1 MKSILKKSLVAV
13 FKKNPL
19 KKKHY
24 LLILLFSFCKTQ
36 AQVSDGLEKKIRAV
50 IVARFPQ
57 RSNFDLQFEQF
68 SSTNYQS
75 ELLDNDFERGTASSQ
90 RRLKFAVNLPIAKG
104 KNWNLYGSGRYKLDS
119 FDIQNVTHTDPY
131 YTYPLS
137 SSIDYHYFSTGI
149 TTTLISKLFQKP
161 FIYTL
166 NAAAD
171 GSHNGYER
179 VKGNLSA
186 SMILKR
192 SKNTVITAGFVTFLD
207 RSSPFIALPSF
218 SFTHQ
223 FANSSWM
230 IDIVLPRQAYLR
242 RTIGSLGRL
251 SLGTELENESLYID
265 LDYPGFAD
273 PYDLRKTEL
282 KTGAVFEYCLAKNTV
297 ATIRVGMADI
307 LISKATQKG
316 QNSSDYVVEQKQ
328 DISGF
333 INFGI
338 SFNPFE
344 K

>member
-1 MKSILKKSLVAV
+1 MDWIKKM
-13 FKKNPL
+13 
-19 KKKHY
+19 
-24 LLILLFSFCKTQ
+24 
-36 AQVSDGLEKKIRAV
+36 RAA
-50 IVARFPQ
+50 IAARFPQ
-57 RSNFDLQFEQF
+57 RRNFDLQFEQF
-68 SSTNYQS
+68 SAADYKS
-75 ELLDNDFERGTASSQ
+75 ELLDNDLERETVSSQ
-90 RRLKFAVNLPIAKG
+90 RRLKFAVNLPIVKD
-104 KNWNLYGSGRYKLDS
+104 KNWNLYGSGRCKFDS
-119 FDIQNVTHTDPY
+119 FDIQNVTHAGPY
-131 YTYPLS
+131 QTYPLS

-149 TTTLISKLFQKP
+149 TAALISKLFQKP
-161 FIYTL
+161 VIYTL

-171 GSHNGYER
+171 GSEKGYER

-192 SKNTVITAGFVTFLD
+192 SKSTVITAGFVTFLD

-223 FANSSWM
+223 SENSPWM
-230 IDIVLPRQAYLR
+230 IDIVLPRQVYLR
-242 RTIGSLGRL
+242 RTIAGTGRL

-265 LDYPGFAD
+265 LDYPGFAG
-273 PYDLRKTEL
+273 PYDLRRTEL

-297 ATIRVGMADI
+297 AAFRAGIADI
-307 LISKATQKG
+307 LISKAMRKG
-316 QNSSDYVVEQKQ
+316 ESSSDYVLEQKQ